1 MKILIVLKFTIWLY
15 RLASM
20 TSRLATSV
28 VKSWHLKLKIVLF
41 VWRFQF
47 LQFEIFSIWLR
58 GVIKK
63 FSAWPSSVENKIK
76 IVFATYSSNAQ
87 NTTCTIW
94 LLGYKY
100 FVHFSGCQLFA
111 FDMEKKG
118 VTQCNEMTILTDS
131 FVPLHALLLWLRI
144 EVVDAL
150 FVLNNELWNKCLLGH
165 VRILREVLQKL
176 VYHLVLASLTPIW
189 QTVCSYA
196 KMHKIFIAQKSCC
209 AGCVLSLAT
218 IRNK

>member
-76 IVFATYSSNAQ
+76 IVLAYCLAQ
-87 NTTCTIW
+87 RGGAHN
-94 LLGYKY
+94 G
-100 FVHFSGCQLFA
+100 
-111 FDMEKKG
+111 FD
-118 VTQCNEMTILTDS
+118 QNRWS
-131 FVPLHALLLWLRI
+131 FV
-144 EVVDAL
+144 
-150 FVLNNELWNKCLLGH
+150 
-165 VRILREVLQKL
+165 
-176 VYHLVLASLTPIW
+176 S
-189 QTVCSYA
+189 
-196 KMHKIFIAQKSCC
+196 
-209 AGCVLSLAT
+209 
-218 IRNK
+218 